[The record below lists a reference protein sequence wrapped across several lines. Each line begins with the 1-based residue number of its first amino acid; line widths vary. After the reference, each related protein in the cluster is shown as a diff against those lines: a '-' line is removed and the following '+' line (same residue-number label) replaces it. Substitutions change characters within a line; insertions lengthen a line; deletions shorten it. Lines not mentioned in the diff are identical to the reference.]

1 MFYSSCITLTVCFE
15 CGYPQVIN
23 ARVEHIPC
31 RTWMHAPPRLFRRGP
46 IINRIAFSF
55 YSGGQMTTR
64 PELLY
69 LPLVEIM
76 AIRGISP
83 RVTGISE
90 ADFFLFRF
98 VELLSFPPE
107 FDSVFRGQRL
117 PRWAKMKIRVKNRR
131 IGVREIKL
139 VSLIDG
145 ELFVSKYR
153 PISRECI

>member
-1 MFYSSCITLTVCFE
+1 
-15 CGYPQVIN
+15 
-23 ARVEHIPC
+23 
-31 RTWMHAPPRLFRRGP
+31 
-46 IINRIAFSF
+46 
-55 YSGGQMTTR
+55 MTTR

-69 LPLVEIM
+69 LPLMEIM